1 MKYIAPILL
10 LTSILMSCQNEET
23 KRLYKMSDDSLWN
36 HLAFQTGGCLTGG
49 QHVYNGEFGG
59 EGCVMSNKKDWK
71 IFFARDKKQLTDFLI
86 TKLTGDTTKTRIHT
100 CPFFEATEGELA
112 VYSLQNIYRMNWYDL
127 EEFKEYQDK
136 ESENSIE
143 NHQSW
148 LQRILQDEI
157 RREILINCW
166 KKKAHG

>member
-36 HLAFQTGGCLTGG
+36 HLAFQTGGCLTGD
-49 QHVYNGEFGG
+49 
-59 EGCVMSNKKDWK
+59 KKDWK